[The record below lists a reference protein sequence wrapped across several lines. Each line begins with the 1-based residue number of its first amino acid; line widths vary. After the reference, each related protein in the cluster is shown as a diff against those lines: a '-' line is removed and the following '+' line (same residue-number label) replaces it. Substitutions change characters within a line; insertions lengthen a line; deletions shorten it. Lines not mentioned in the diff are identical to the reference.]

1 MNLEDELRRRAQQLE
16 ARLAQGELEN
26 VRRPPGWRSKGS
38 PDPMKHCADCGDE
51 IGPEAVRCLACTK
64 RRRRGD
70 RDVPLYLRQFRH
82 ARGPG
87 GPPNEEET
95 P

>member
-1 MNLEDELRRRAQQLE
+1 MSLEDDLRRRAQQLE
-16 ARLAQGELEN
+16 ARQGQLQD
-26 VRRPPGWRSKGS
+26 VRRPPGWRSAS
-38 PDPMKHCADCGDE
+38 TPEPFKHCADCGDE
-51 IGPEAVRCLACTK
+51 ISPEAVRCLTCEK
-64 RRRRGD
+64 RRRTPK
-70 RDVPLYLRQFRH
+70 RDPRPLWQRFGH